1 MFKMKFDRLSQL
13 SSKMNPAE
21 SSMQQSRGSA
31 ASATSAALGTPLC
44 SSGEQHP
51 SSAKWLLAPFLSR
64 AVNRYIIRTAR
75 NLEGVKI
82 GASKQ
87 QINLIYIYIFV
98 CVCICMHIYLHVYLY
113 YMCLI
118 AVSL

>member
-1 MFKMKFDRLSQL
+1 
-13 SSKMNPAE
+13 
-21 SSMQQSRGSA
+21 MQQSRGSA

-64 AVNRYIIRTAR
+64 AVNRYNIRTAR

-87 QINLIYIYIFV
+87 QINLNNVNVYVYILIYIYV
-98 CVCICMHIYLHVYLY
+98 CVCM
-113 YMCLI
+113 
-118 AVSL
+118 